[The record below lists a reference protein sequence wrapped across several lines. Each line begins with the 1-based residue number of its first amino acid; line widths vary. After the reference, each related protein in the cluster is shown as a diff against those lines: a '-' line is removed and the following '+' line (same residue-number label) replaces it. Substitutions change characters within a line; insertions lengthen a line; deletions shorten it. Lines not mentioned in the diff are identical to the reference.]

1 MKDKELKL
9 RDLHASHTLCCV
21 GDWNID
27 SEVLTFDLVPKKK
40 KDEQFLHSTNNAQN
54 HVQTFGVV
62 QGHASNT
69 TAFIVCQPQLCQQ
82 AVLADLRFVLLAEL
96 RFLTGQLSVKVGGL
110 REKGRQRNIYLKEPG
125 TVHSQ
130 ELNVTGRTAG
140 LRCQGAHRSTGCYDP
155 SNYQTRI
162 LIMPP
167 HTGGTYANIH
177 PYVMKTPDLH
187 GAV

>member
-1 MKDKELKL
+1 MSVCVMKDKELKL

-40 KDEQFLHSTNNAQN
+40 KDEKFLHSTNNAQN

-62 QGHASNT
+62 QGYASNT

-110 REKGRQRNIYLKEPG
+110 REKGGQRHIKGTRDGALTRTKCNRTNCWLKVP
-125 TVHSQ
+125 
-130 ELNVTGRTAG
+130 
-140 LRCQGAHRSTGCYDP
+140 RCTQKHRL
-155 SNYQTRI
+155 Q
-162 LIMPP
+162 
-167 HTGGTYANIH
+167 
-177 PYVMKTPDLH
+177 
-187 GAV
+187 